1 MATDIIPTE
10 TPSFTLLIDPPGRD
24 YEKTSAA
31 LLYTLAAWAELI
43 DDINPHDPVNEE
55 ILGHLCSAMGPSLLV
70 IAEQLTS
77 SIVDNSDLTDKV
89 ADLIS
94 LAAKKEGKS

>member
-43 DDINPHDPVNEE
+43 DDINPHDPVNDIGEL
-55 ILGHLCSAMGPSLLV
+55 LGSLLTKPMETAGGLLHEKRE
-70 IAEQLTS
+70 IA
-77 SIVDNSDLTDKV
+77 
-89 ADLIS
+89 
-94 LAAKKEGKS
+94 G